1 MLLWTEDRYRYI
13 YRSIYIYLYLYL
25 YIYILSF
32 NKNVISGDEWS
43 ALAAHSPR
51 DQKVVMLFLTANEW
65 QKLLFNNRHKE

>member
-1 MLLWTEDRYRYI
+1 MYMYV
-13 YRSIYIYLYLYL
+13 

-51 DQKVVMLFLTANEW
+51 DQKVLMLFLTANQW

>member
-1 MLLWTEDRYRYI
+1 MLLWTEDRSI
-13 YRSIYIYLYLYL
+13 DISIYI

>member
-1 MLLWTEDRYRYI
+1 MLLWTEDRSIERYI
-13 YRSIYIYLYLYL
+13 DISIDL

>member
-1 MLLWTEDRYRYI
+1 MLLWTEDRSI
-13 YRSIYIYLYLYL
+13 DISISISIYI